1 MMQQNLFKDIF
12 VKRNAIFLI
21 SLLVLT
27 ACAATAPEGARVRPI
42 QGQPYE
48 PSFPDNSGAVKAYAL
63 QDAPVQAPQN
73 NEVGFLGSQ
82 QPQQSPMEAPVF
94 PAPSSPNWSAP
105 TTGATATPQVTLPA
119 TTAPIPATPTPN
131 NSVKTAAI
139 TPPAP
144 AAPVAPTP
152 PAAPSGGNAVKVLL
166 DDARKAV
173 QENRLDKAASS
184 LERAVRLEPRNASI
198 WYDLAQIRLHQ
209 KNYAAAEQMANKS
222 ISFTKNEDLIK
233 RNRQIITAA
242 KSARSAGN

>member
-1 MMQQNLFKDIF
+1 MKKNT
-12 VKRNAIFLI
+12 IFLI

-27 ACAATAPEGARVRPI
+27 ACASTAPQGARVRPVD
-42 QGQPYE
+42 GQPHQ
-48 PSFPDNSGAVKAYAL
+48 PAFSSDGSATAYAL
-63 QDAPVQAPQN
+63 QDVPTPQTPQS
-73 NEVGFLGSQ
+73 NEVGFLGTQ
-82 QPQQSPMEAPVF
+82 TPQGPNSGNPVF
-94 PAPSSPNWSAP
+94 PANSANDHWPNTNNTLQNNSANS
-105 TTGATATPQVTLPA
+105 TPQGSPIPA
-119 TTAPIPATPTPN
+119 TTAPVEQTPT
-131 NSVKTAAI
+131 T
-139 TPPAP
+139 PAP
-144 AAPVAPTP
+144 AT
-152 PAAPSGGNAVKVLL
+152 GGNAVKVLL

-242 KSARSAGN
+242 QTARSAGN

>member
-1 MMQQNLFKDIF
+1 MQQNLFKDIF
-12 VKRNAIFLI
+12 VKRNTIFLL

-27 ACAATAPEGARVRPI
+27 ACATTAPEGARVRPI
-42 QGQPYE
+42 QGQPYQ
-48 PSFPDNSGAVKAYAL
+48 PAFSTNDGSTKAYAL
-63 QDAPVQAPQN
+63 QDAPVQAPQS

-82 QPQQSPMEAPVF
+82 TPQNSSGSPVF
-94 PAPSSPNWSAP
+94 PAPTANWPEVNTPN
-105 TTGATATPQVTLPA
+105 TPQVPQ
-119 TTAPIPATPTPN
+119 TAPRVSIPQQGQQTAVVAPSASAP
-131 NSVKTAAI
+131 SVPAVQA
-139 TPPAP
+139 PPAN
-144 AAPVAPTP
+144 
-152 PAAPSGGNAVKVLL
+152 SGGNAVKVLL

-233 RNRQIITAA
+233 RNRQIIAA
-242 KSARSAGN
+242 AQSARSAGN

>member
-1 MMQQNLFKDIF
+1 M
-12 VKRNAIFLI
+12 KRNAIFLI

-63 QDAPVQAPQN
+63 QDSPVQAPQS

-82 QPQQSPMEAPVF
+82 QPQQIPTEAPVF
-94 PAPSSPNWSAP
+94 PAPSSSNWPAT
-105 TTGATATPQVTLPA
+105 TTGNATPQATFPA
-119 TTAPIPATPTPN
+119 APTATAPAIPAPN
-131 NSVKTAAI
+131 SGVKTAAA

-144 AAPVAPTP
+144 AAPVAQTP

-233 RNRQIITAA
+233 RNRQIIAA
-242 KSARSAGN
+242 AQSARSAGN

>member
-1 MMQQNLFKDIF
+1 MQQNLFKDIF
-12 VKRNAIFLI
+12 VKRNTIFLI

-27 ACAATAPEGARVRPI
+27 ACASTAPQGARVRPI
-42 QGQPYE
+42 DGQPYQ
-48 PSFPDNSGAVKAYAL
+48 PAFSTDGNTRAYAL
-63 QDAPVQAPQN
+63 QDTAPVQAPQS
-73 NEVGFLGSQ
+73 NEVGFLGTQSQ
-82 QPQQSPMEAPVF
+82 QNPGGTPVF
-94 PAPSSPNWSAP
+94 PTNSANEPWPAANYPSPNAQTPAAANTHSPSSQGFPV
-105 TTGATATPQVTLPA
+105 ATATPPTQTATVTQ
-119 TTAPIPATPTPN
+119 TP
-131 NSVKTAAI
+131 
-139 TPPAP
+139 PPAP
-144 AAPVAPTP
+144 T
-152 PAAPSGGNAVKVLL
+152 GGNAVKVLL

-242 KSARSAGN
+242 QSARSAGN

>member
-1 MMQQNLFKDIF
+1 MKKNT
-12 VKRNAIFLI
+12 IFLI

-27 ACAATAPEGARVRPI
+27 ACASTAPQGARVRPVD
-42 QGQPYE
+42 GQPQ
-48 PSFPDNSGAVKAYAL
+48 PAFSTDGSATAYAL
-63 QDAPVQAPQN
+63 QDMPSPQSPQS
-73 NEVGFLGSQ
+73 NEVGFLGNQ
-82 QPQQSPMEAPVF
+82 TPQNPNGGNPVF
-94 PAPSSPNWSAP
+94 PANSANDTWPNTNNTLPNTPANAAPQGYPTEAPTAPVAQAP
-105 TTGATATPQVTLPA
+105 TT
-119 TTAPIPATPTPN
+119 
-131 NSVKTAAI
+131 
-139 TPPAP
+139 PAP
-144 AAPVAPTP
+144 AA
-152 PAAPSGGNAVKVLL
+152 GGNAVKVLL

-242 KSARSAGN
+242 QTARSAGN

>member
-1 MMQQNLFKDIF
+1 M
-12 VKRNAIFLI
+12 KRNTIFLI

-27 ACAATAPEGARVRPI
+27 ACANTAPQGARVRPI
-42 QGQPYE
+42 DGQPYQQ
-48 PSFPDNSGAVKAYAL
+48 PAFSNQGTTKAYAL
-63 QDAPVQAPQN
+63 QDTAPVQVPQS
-73 NEVGFLGSQ
+73 NEVGFLGT
-82 QPQQSPMEAPVF
+82 QPQQNPGGTPVF
-94 PAPSSPNWSAP
+94 PANSANEQWPGANVPTSVAQAPAAVNHSQPSSQGFPV
-105 TTGATATPQVTLPA
+105 ATATPPA
-119 TTAPIPATPTPN
+119 QAATPTQAQTP
-131 NSVKTAAI
+131 
-139 TPPAP
+139 PPAP
-144 AAPVAPTP
+144 A
-152 PAAPSGGNAVKVLL
+152 GGNAVKVLL

-242 KSARSAGN
+242 QSARSAGN

>member
-63 QDAPVQAPQN
+63 QDSPVQAPQS

-82 QPQQSPMEAPVF
+82 QPQQIPTEAPVF
-94 PAPSSPNWSAP
+94 PAPSSSNWPA
-105 TTGATATPQVTLPA
+105 TTAGTATPQATFPA
-119 TTAPIPATPTPN
+119 TTAPAPAIPAPN
-131 NSVKTAAI
+131 SGVKTASA

-144 AAPVAPTP
+144 ATPVAPTP

-209 KNYAAAEQMANKS
+209 KNYVAAEQMANKS

-233 RNRQIITAA
+233 RNRQIIAA
-242 KSARSAGN
+242 AQSARSAGN

>member
-1 MMQQNLFKDIF
+1 MQQNLFKDIF
-12 VKRNAIFLI
+12 VKKNTIFLI

-27 ACAATAPEGARVRPI
+27 ACASTVPQGARVRPVD
-42 QGQPYE
+42 GQPYQ
-48 PSFPDNSGAVKAYAL
+48 PAFSTDGSATAYAL
-63 QDAPVQAPQN
+63 QDVSAPQTPQS
-73 NEVGFLGSQ
+73 NEVGFLGTQ
-82 QPQQSPMEAPVF
+82 APQNPATGNPVF
-94 PAPSSPNWSAP
+94 PANSANDTWPNTNNTLPNAAANTAPQGFPVETTAPATQAP
-105 TTGATATPQVTLPA
+105 TT
-119 TTAPIPATPTPN
+119 
-131 NSVKTAAI
+131 
-139 TPPAP
+139 PAP
-144 AAPVAPTP
+144 AA
-152 PAAPSGGNAVKVLL
+152 GGNAVKVLL

-242 KSARSAGN
+242 QTARSAGN

>member
-1 MMQQNLFKDIF
+1 MQQNLFKDIF
-12 VKRNAIFLI
+12 VKRNTIFLI

-27 ACAATAPEGARVRPI
+27 ACANTAPQGARVRPI
-42 QGQPYE
+42 DGQPYQPAFSNE
-48 PSFPDNSGAVKAYAL
+48 GATKAYAL
-63 QDAPVQAPQN
+63 QDTTPVQAPQS
-73 NEVGFLGSQ
+73 NEVGFLGN
-82 QPQQSPMEAPVF
+82 QPQQNPGGAPVF
-94 PAPSSPNWSAP
+94 PTNSANEQWPAANNPSPVAQAPATVKPSQPSSQGFPV
-105 TTGATATPQVTLPA
+105 ATATPPTQTAPA
-119 TTAPIPATPTPN
+119 TQTP
-131 NSVKTAAI
+131 
-139 TPPAP
+139 PPAP
-144 AAPVAPTP
+144 
-152 PAAPSGGNAVKVLL
+152 APSGGNAVKVLL

-242 KSARSAGN
+242 QSARSAGN